1 METFLEKSEFLFLY
15 LTYCFKKLFPIQN
28 GFFFFKIKYLT
39 QKNIWLDIIF
49 FQYIQHKK
57 WLK

>member
-57 WLK
+57 